1 MNYCMIYRSPEVNV
15 HIPWAGYWGM
25 PNTVVDLYAKANRG
39 HKEKKS
45 QVYGKRKNRKW
56 AVS

>member
-1 MNYCMIYRSPEVNV
+1 MIYRRPDVNV
-15 HIPWAGYWGM
+15 YIPWGYWG
-25 PNTVVDLYAKANRG
+25 PTHTVVDLYAKANRG